1 MKIIDWS
8 LRQPQALAA
17 VVLLVAIWGILA
29 YVRTPVDLFPDTAP
43 PQAVVVATQ
52 PGASARDM
60 ASDVAQVLEKEF
72 NTLDGVDN
80 ITSTSR
86 DGVTSINVEFG
97 YRKTLTEAVGAVG
110 NALDRVTGDLPADMA
125 RPRVYAV
132 SEATSPVMTLALRPA
147 ADSPKNLADIRLLA
161 ENPIQDR
168 LLALPEVGDV
178 EVFGGHQ
185 PEVQVVV
192 DREALA
198 AQGLGLDRVMTAL
211 KDANVTIPAG
221 RIQSAAG
228 EYLVTL
234 AAEVAAPEELA
245 RLPLR
250 QGPEGTVRMGDVAEV
265 YLGTAEARSAYHGNG
280 KPAIALGIQRPRG
293 GATLAAIEAVKAE
306 LPALRADYRDIDF
319 EIAGSTQ
326 GLIEVNA
333 SGLRSSVLQAVA
345 LTVAV
350 IFIFLGNARAAAVAS
365 VSIPLAFLAALA
377 VLGFTPFS
385 LNMVTMSGLIIA
397 VGLVVDSAVVVLEN
411 IIRRQRADPD
421 TDAAKAAQ
429 AGAHQVATA
438 VTAGM
443 LTTVVVVLPVMFTGG
458 YTQRIM
464 LPLNLMISATL
475 IASLLVALTVIPAL
489 AARFENRP
497 QRRAG
502 RLRQWLDK
510 FQDAIDRLAEFVSEA
525 VRSLLR
531 RRWLVLLA
539 ALIFLLGTL
548 RIVPPLIGNELLP
561 PMDTGIATIDLETPG
576 HYRLEQVTAVLGQVE
591 QAIQATP
598 GVERISSVVG
608 SEPGKLSFGNGA
620 STAQAAVITVYL
632 VDRTRRE
639 ADQWTIMDR
648 WRGVLDRLEGVKSYT
663 VSAFGATPISTTKA
677 PLDIIISGR
686 DPDVLDALGKSALQA
701 LEGLPGVLDMRR
713 SWLFDKPE
721 RRVSVD
727 RERAQRLGLSAAA
740 VGQTLSAAVDGLPA
754 GDLRLQGFLDIPIR
768 VAYSDAAVARPGG
781 LGGIY
786 LDTAAGPVLMRE
798 VVDISTHW
806 IRPVITRED
815 LKQTLDITAVNR
827 THTIADVSAEVG
839 KRLEALDVPA
849 GYRIE
854 VGGTITDLENNQG
867 RMATALLPGFGMLA
881 LLLFALFGTVRH
893 PLAVLTMV
901 PLAVAGALWGLLI
914 FGKPMCLPAIMG
926 MILLGGTIVNNAIL
940 LLDFV
945 NQARAEGT
953 PRDEAIVEA
962 VRLRVRPVLMTTI
975 STVLGLSPLIFELAV
990 GLERMSPLG
999 IAAAAG
1005 LLVGT
1010 VLTLL
1015 VLPALFSVLDD
1026 IAGLLK
1032 RQAGSESTV
1041 ETG

>member
-29 YVRTPVDLFPDTAP
+29 YVRSPVDLFPDTAP

-60 ASDVAQVLEKEF
+60 ASDVAQVLEKEL

-97 YRKTLTEAVGAVG
+97 YRKTLTEAVGAVS
-110 NALDRVTGDLPADMA
+110 NALDRVTGDLPAGMA

-221 RIQSAAG
+221 RILSAAG

-306 LPALRADYRDIDF
+306 LPALSADYRDIDF
-319 EIAGSTQ
+319 TIAGSTQ

-421 TDAAKAAQ
+421 TDAGKTAQ

-497 QRRAG
+497 QRRAS

-525 VRSLLR
+525 VRFLLR

-539 ALIFLLGTL
+539 ALVFLLGTV

-576 HYRLEQVTAVLGQVE
+576 HYRLDQVTAVLGEVE

-620 STAQAAVITVYL
+620 STAQAAVLTVYL

-648 WRGVLDRLEGVKSYT
+648 WRGVLDRLEGIKSYT

-686 DPDVLDALGKSALQA
+686 DPDVLDALGKSTLQA

-786 LDTAAGPVLMRE
+786 LDTAEGPVLMDE
-798 VVDISTHW
+798 VVDIGTYW

-893 PLAVLTMV
+893 PLAVLAMV
-901 PLAVAGALWGLLI
+901 PLAIAGALWGLLI

-945 NQARAEGT
+945 NQAMAEGT
-953 PRDEAIVEA
+953 SRDEAIVEA
-962 VRLRVRPVLMTTI
+962 VRLRTRPVFMTTI

-999 IAAAAG
+999 IAAGAG

-1010 VLTLL
+1010 VLTLG

-1026 IAGLLK
+1026 IAGLFK
-1032 RQAGSESTV
+1032 RQPGSESTV
-1041 ETG
+1041 QTG